1 MDVETKEEAS
11 IEIIQAKANE
21 AAETAK
27 KSAGDALLSLLLT
40 KRHLRRVNITKE
52 INNIITSI
60 RDLNQRANDY
70 ALEARQLSKKIN
82 KEKSTEAAKE
92 IAERAKEKA
101 SKAEEAAKEAKEK
114 ERQAAGIVAQQRI
127 VNGDPN
133 ALATVHKVLQRA
145 AAFILQMF
153 NLKNK
158 QLALQPPPATNIS
171 GSSANYEIKPKE
183 KAATVSQK
191 EGGDELDREAAL
203 EVEAND
209 QDVLSYIYN

>member
-1 MDVETKEEAS
+1 MERKEEAS
-11 IEIIQAKANE
+11 IEIIQAKATE
-21 AAETAK
+21 AAEAAK
-27 KSAGDALLSLLLT
+27 KSAGDSLLSLLLT
-40 KRHLRRVNITKE
+40 KRHLRRVNNTKE
-52 INNIITSI
+52 INDIITSI
-60 RDLNQRANDY
+60 RELNQRANDY

-92 IAERAKEKA
+92 IAERANEKA
-101 SKAEEAAKEAKEK
+101 SKAEEVAKEAKEK

-153 NLKNK
+153 NLKNTK
-158 QLALQPPPATNIS
+158 LALQPPPATNIS
-171 GSSANYEIKPKE
+171 GSSVNYAIKPKE
-183 KAATVSQK
+183 KAAAVSQK
-191 EGGDELDREAAL
+191 EGEDESDREAAL